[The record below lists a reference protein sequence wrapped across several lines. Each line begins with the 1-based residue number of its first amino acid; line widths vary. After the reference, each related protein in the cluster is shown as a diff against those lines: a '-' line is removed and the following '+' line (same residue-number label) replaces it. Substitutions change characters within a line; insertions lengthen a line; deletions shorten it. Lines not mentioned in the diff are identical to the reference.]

1 MRKLPQAPSR
11 RIHSFL
17 PRLAGLV
24 LSGIAVLSASGHA
37 VAQAWPAKSV
47 RVVAPYPAGVPPD
60 IIARLFADKLAAMWG
75 QGVFVENRPGAGGI
89 PGMVNLV
96 RSPADGY
103 AIGFIA
109 ASTVTLTPHLFKD
122 PQFNVDREVSIAALV
137 GTSPMMMTVNP
148 AVPAQTLPEFIRYA
162 RGQPGKVNFAA
173 TLLNSVPHLTGLM
186 LNRAA
191 AIEMYSVPYNGSV
204 PAITATVA
212 GEAQIVIDGLP
223 TLVQHVKAGK
233 LRAIAVTSDKRLP
246 GYESV
251 PTAAE
256 TLAGFES
263 VGWFAVFVPAGTPA
277 AIVEKLNADVN
288 RVAQM
293 PDIVSRMADLGIYPR
308 PGPVRAAQDFLSAER
323 ALWRKVVQD
332 FNVQAQ

>member
-1 MRKLPQAPSR
+1 MRNHPQAPSR
-11 RIHSFL
+11 RFVSFL

-24 LSGIAVLSASGHA
+24 LSGLAVLSASGHA

-137 GTSPMMMTVNP
+137 GTSPMMITVNP
-148 AVPAQTLPEFIRYA
+148 AVPAQTLPDFIRYA
-162 RGQPGKVNFAA
+162 KGQHGKINFAA
-173 TLLNSVPHLTGLM
+173 TLLNSLPHLTG
-186 LNRAA
+186 
-191 AIEMYSVPYNGSV
+191 
-204 PAITATVA
+204 
-212 GEAQIVIDGLP
+212 
-223 TLVQHVKAGK
+223 
-233 LRAIAVTSDKRLP
+233 
-246 GYESV
+246 
-251 PTAAE
+251 
-256 TLAGFES
+256 
-263 VGWFAVFVPAGTPA
+263 
-277 AIVEKLNADVN
+277 
-288 RVAQM
+288 
-293 PDIVSRMADLGIYPR
+293 
-308 PGPVRAAQDFLSAER
+308 
-323 ALWRKVVQD
+323 
-332 FNVQAQ
+332 